1 VKSLCAKRMFCDID
15 VDWHFSTSWFD
26 YMFAPVEELE
36 EVTKPAGWDLVEYEP
51 GAHPYRAVLRLHEA
65 RAAT

>member
-51 GAHPYRAVLRLHEA
+51 GARP
-65 RAAT
+65 